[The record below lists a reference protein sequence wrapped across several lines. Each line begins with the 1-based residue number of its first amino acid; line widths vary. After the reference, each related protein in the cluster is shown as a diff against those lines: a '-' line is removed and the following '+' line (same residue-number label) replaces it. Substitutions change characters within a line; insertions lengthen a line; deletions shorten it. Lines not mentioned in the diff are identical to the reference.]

1 MAVGKYQF
9 TADAGTIEDRF
20 ELLVTIPLGIAG
32 NVDDNNELNYND
44 IIAIMKYILGETMTN
59 FNKINADYNK
69 DGIITVIDILLILDK
84 ISATSNS
91 FRPAIL
97 S

>member
-1 MAVGKYQF
+1 
-9 TADAGTIEDRF
+9 
-20 ELLVTIPLGIAG
+20 
-32 NVDDNNELNYND
+32 
-44 IIAIMKYILGETMTN
+44 MKYILGETMTN